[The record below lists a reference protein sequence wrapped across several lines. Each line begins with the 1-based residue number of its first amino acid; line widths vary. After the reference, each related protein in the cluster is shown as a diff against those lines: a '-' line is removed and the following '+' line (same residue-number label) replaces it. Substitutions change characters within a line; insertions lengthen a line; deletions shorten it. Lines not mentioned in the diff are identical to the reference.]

1 MVCVCVYIYNVLCV
15 WKCVQRRIWVREMS
29 LEKLESNTDVTGIS
43 LSLSLS
49 HTHTRIHK
57 QKIEFHSSWFTT
69 ILCHDSWML
78 HVCWVC
84 MHEINLITER
94 MFCYN
99 SCQIHFFWICHVIL
113 LYENHIYSCFM
124 IHQPFS
130 FFLWLMKITCM
141 LGMYDINFSTKHVFL
156 LIGEYYYYL
165 FILV

>member
-57 QKIEFHSSWFTT
+57 QKIEFHSSWFTI

-84 MHEINLITER
+84 MHEISQIIGK
-94 MFCYN
+94 MFCCN
-99 SCQIHFFWICHVIL
+99 SCKIHFFCICHIIL
-113 LYENHIYSCFM
+113 LHENHSLLWFHDSSPFFFFPM
-124 IHQPFS
+124 INENYMYVGYVRHQ
-130 FFLWLMKITCM
+130 L
-141 LGMYDINFSTKHVFL
+141 
-156 LIGEYYYYL
+156 
-165 FILV
+165 

>member
-1 MVCVCVYIYNVLCV
+1 MCVCIYIMCCV
-15 WKCVQRRIWVREMS
+15 FESVSEGESEWEKCHLRS
-29 LEKLESNTDVTGIS
+29 LNPILTWLGSLS

-49 HTHTRIHK
+49 HIHK
-57 QKIEFHSSWFTT
+57 QKIEFHSSWFTI

-84 MHEINLITER
+84 MHEINLITEK

-113 LYENHIYSCFM
+113 LHENHIYSCFM
-124 IHQPFS
+124 IHHPFS
-130 FFLWLMKITCM
+130 FFLWLLKITCM